1 MKSIALFFWILLSF
15 WITVSFA
22 DTTNWQ
28 PNSSTEEPTEIIVK
42 VTEKIPW
49 GNCGEKDAKTGL
61 YECKVKPGFKSVQAI
76 LWNIIKWI
84 TAIAALAGVLFIVIN
99 GIMLSMGW
107 SGTDEV
113 KKRII
118 KAIVGLILVLLSWL
132 ILNMIAPWVYK

>member
-1 MKSIALFFWILLSF
+1 MKSISLFFLVLFSF
-15 WITVSFA
+15 WISNSFA
-22 DTTNWQ
+22 DTNGEQ
-28 PNSSTEEPTEIIVK
+28 KQSEIIVK
-42 VTEKIPW
+42 VTEKIPGW
-49 GNCGEKDAKTGL
+49 NCELIQSWTGAWL
-61 YECKVKPGFKSVQAI
+61 YECKVKPGFKSVQSI

-113 KKRII
+113 KKRIV
-118 KAIVGLILVLLSWL
+118 KAIIGLILVLLSGL